1 MKTRDYGRIFFI
13 FCMAGFLLGIL
24 YTNIMSGQ
32 YLSSGGMFSE
42 YYMSQYLH
50 TEIQAEEYFWY
61 ILPIRIL
68 PLMLLAL
75 AGKIK
80 FRRWAAAGVLAWTG
94 FLLGILF
101 TAAIMQLGIKG
112 ILVCLAALFPQGIFY
127 AAGYGLVL
135 WHLYLY
141 PQIRWN
147 LTKTIAVAAVIL
159 VGIILECYTNPI
171 FMKIV
176 LKTI

>member
-61 ILPIRIL
+61 ILP
-68 PLMLLAL
+68 
-75 AGKIK
+75 KIK

-112 ILVCLAALFPQGIFY
+112 ILVCLAALLPQGIFY

>member
-1 MKTRDYGRIFFI
+1 MRVRHGGMRVKTRGYGRIFFI

-68 PLMLLAL
+68 PLVLLA
-75 AGKIK
+75 
-80 FRRWAAAGVLAWTG
+80 
-94 FLLGILF
+94 
-101 TAAIMQLGIKG
+101 
-112 ILVCLAALFPQGIFY
+112 
-127 AAGYGLVL
+127 
-135 WHLYLY
+135 
-141 PQIRWN
+141 
-147 LTKTIAVAAVIL
+147 
-159 VGIILECYTNPI
+159 
-171 FMKIV
+171 
-176 LKTI
+176 